1 MKRKFLKLL
10 GAVLMTS
17 IIFSGCSSKNS
28 EQEVKGDNVVGIYQ
42 PGTYE
47 AIAKGFGGDVK
58 VTITVDANNITEVL
72 IEGNDETEGI
82 GSKAI
87 DTLPMAIKEAQGADI
102 DGVSGA
108 TATSNAIKTALTSAL
123 ALAKGE
129 STDISVKMKPG
140 IYTGVAQGFAK
151 AETLSVHVKV
161 NETSIESIEVDQD
174 NGDTKVM
181 VETVEKK
188 LIPRMLEIQS
198 VSVDAI
204 SGATVTSNAVKAATE
219 DALKQALEGAGT
231 DLKAIASF
239 NVSTPKIDAS
249 KVLDTKV
256 LVIGM
261 GGSGI
266 AAATSAA
273 EEMYEANGQDTSK
286 VEILAIDKAGKY
298 GGTSALTSS
307 PMAINPPSMVK
318 ENGSDFVDVNALRE
332 DWLAYTEGDAK
343 DVLIDVMLNKSGE
356 TLDWL
361 MGLGFEFAKPVKGF
375 GTPYDVVCYYG
386 EGLGT
391 DKSTVGMYFDKVVA
405 RYTALGGEY
414 LLETEGTEL
423 IIDANGVITGAKAVG
438 YDGTKYTINADAVI
452 LAGGGYAGNAEMLKE
467 YLSDEYYP
475 LKGAW
480 NVYGSTQNDGKTI
493 QMAIGIGAGTYNI
506 GVPPMT
512 HIGGAAQIMHDFEVN
527 KIEGTIDMWTGRTA
541 TWSLNDIPMIMAVA
555 PDTIAVGTN
564 GKRFTDESGLAMMEP
579 WKAGPKYYTIWSDT
593 RIKEIMEHGFE
604 YTSTGLFIN
613 QGGVPANEP
622 MPRIYE
628 VLDKAIDHGFVYKAD
643 TLAELSQVLGMD
655 KTTLEE
661 SVAKYNSYCETGNA
675 NGEIEKVDRIYS
687 PEGAD
692 LGEAHYLKGIGSEG
706 PYYAVTGAPYTYST
720 AGGLNINEKFEVLK
734 QDGVTSIP
742 GLYAVG
748 TDSIGVLLTEKKEY
762 VKYGGAA
769 QGWAFTSGK
778 EAGRFAVEYLSG
790 K

>member
-1 MKRKFLKLL
+1 MKRKYLMLL
-10 GAVLMTS
+10 SVVLILSM
-17 IIFSGCSSKNS
+17 IFSGCSPKNS
-28 EQEVKGDNVVGIYQ
+28 EQEKKEDDVVGIYQ

-47 AIAKGFGGDVK
+47 AVAKGYGGDVK
-58 VTITVDANNITEVL
+58 VTITVDANSIIDVS
-72 IEGNDETEGI
+72 IIGDDETEGI
-82 GSKAI
+82 GSNAI
-87 DTLPMAIKEAQGADI
+87 EKLPIAIKEAQDANVDVI
-102 DGVSGA
+102 SGA
-108 TATSNAIKTALTSAL
+108 TVTSNAIKTALTAAL
-123 ALAKGE
+123 SLAKGE
-129 STDISVKMKPG
+129 SVETSVKMKPG
-140 IYTGVAQGFAK
+140 TYTGVAQGFAK
-151 AETLSVHVKV
+151 AEVLTVHVTV

-181 VETVEKK
+181 VETVENK
-188 LIPRMLEIQS
+188 LIPRMLELQS

-219 DALKQALEGAGT
+219 DAIKQALEAAGSNIQ
-231 DLKAIASF
+231 AITSF
-239 NVSTPKIDAS
+239 YVATPQVDAS

-256 LVIGM
+256 LVIGL

-273 EEMYEANGQDTSK
+273 EEMYEANGKDSSK
-286 VEILAIDKAGKY
+286 VDILAIEKAGKY

-307 PMAINPPSMVK
+307 PMAINPPSMVE

-343 DVLIDVMLNKSGE
+343 ESLIDVMLNKSGE

-361 MGLGFEFAKPVKGF
+361 TGLGFKFAKPVKGF
-375 GTPYDVVCYYG
+375 GTPYDVVSYYG

-391 DKSTVGMYFDKVVA
+391 DKSTVGMYFDKIIA
-405 RYTALGGEY
+405 RYTDLGGDY

-423 IIDANGVITGAKAVG
+423 IMDSKGVITGAKAVA

-452 LAGGGYAGNAEMLKE
+452 LAGGGYAGNADMLKE
-467 YLSDEYYP
+467 YLSEEYYP

-493 QMAIGIGAGTYNI
+493 QMAIDLGAGTYNI

-512 HIGGAAQIMHDFEVN
+512 HIGGASQIIHDFEVN
-527 KIEGTIDMWTGRTA
+527 KIEGSIDMWTGRQA

-555 PDTIAVGTN
+555 PDSMAVGQD
-564 GKRFTDESGLAMMEP
+564 GKRFTDESGLAMMDP
-579 WKAGPKYYTIWSDT
+579 WKAGPRYYTIWSDT
-593 RIKEIMEHGFE
+593 RIKDIAENGFE
-604 YTSTGLFIN
+604 YASTGLFIN

-628 VLDKAIDHGFVYKAD
+628 VLDKAIEHGFVYKAD
-643 TLAELSQVLGMD
+643 TLADLAQLLDMD
-655 KTTLEE
+655 KETLEK
-661 SVAKYNSYCETGNA
+661 SVINYNSYCETGVA
-675 NGEIEKVDRIYS
+675 NGEIEKVGRIYS
-687 PEGAD
+687 LAGDD
-692 LGEAHYLKGIGSEG
+692 LGEAHYLKSIGSEG

-720 AGGLNINEKFEVLK
+720 AGGLDINEKFEVLK

-748 TDSIGVLLTEKKEY
+748 TDSIGVILSEKKEY

-778 EAGRFAVEYLSG
+778 EAGLYAVEYVLG

>member
-1 MKRKFLKLL
+1 MKRRYLILVSVMF
-10 GAVLMTS
+10 
-17 IIFSGCSSKNS
+17 IISMVFSGCSSKNG
-28 EQEVKGDNVVGIYQ
+28 QEIQDKDVAGIYQ

-47 AIAKGFGGDVK
+47 AVAKGYGGDVK
-58 VTITVDANNITEVL
+58 VTIKVDANSIIDVS
-72 IEGNDETEGI
+72 IIGDDETEGI

-87 DTLPMAIKEAQGADI
+87 EELPAAIKEAQGANVDVI
-102 DGVSGA
+102 SGA
-108 TATSNAIKTALTSAL
+108 TTTSNAIQTALTAAL
-123 ALAKGE
+123 SLAKGE
-129 STDISVKMKPG
+129 NTEISARMEPG
-140 IYTGVAQGFAK
+140 TYTGVAQGFAK

-161 NETSIESIEVDQD
+161 NETTIESIEIEQD
-174 NGDTKVM
+174 NGETKVM
-181 VETVEKK
+181 VETVEEK
-188 LIPRMLEIQS
+188 LIPRMLKLQS

-204 SGATVTSNAVKAATE
+204 SGATATSNAVKTATE
-219 DALKQALEGAGT
+219 DALKQALEAAGT
-231 DLKAIASF
+231 NIEAITSF
-239 NVSTPKIDAS
+239 HVPTPKVDAS

-273 EEMYEANGQDTSK
+273 EEMYKANGEDKSK
-286 VEILAIDKAGKY
+286 VDILAIDKAGKY

-307 PMAINPPSMVK
+307 PMAINPPSMVE
-318 ENGSDFVDVNALRE
+318 ENGSDFVDVNELRE
-332 DWLAYTEGDAK
+332 DWLDYTQGDAK
-343 DVLIDVMLNKSGE
+343 ASLIDLMLNKSGE

-361 MGLGFEFAKPVKGF
+361 SGLGFTFAKPVKGF

-391 DKSTVGMYFDKVVA
+391 DKSTVGMYFDEIVA
-405 RYTALGGEY
+405 RYTYLGGEY

-423 IIDANGVITGAKAVG
+423 MMDAKGVITGAKAVG

-452 LAGGGYAGNAEMLKE
+452 LAGGGYAGNTDMLKE

-480 NVYGSTQNDGKTI
+480 NLYASTQNDGKTI
-493 QMAIGIGAGTYNI
+493 QMAIDLGAGTYNI

-512 HIGGAAQIMHDFEVN
+512 HIGGASQIMHDFEVN
-527 KIEGTIDMWTGRTA
+527 KIEGSIDMWTGRTA
-541 TWSLNDIPMIMAVA
+541 TWSINDIPMIMAVA
-555 PDTIAVGTN
+555 PDTIAVGKD
-564 GKRFTDESGLAMMEP
+564 GKRFTDESGLAMMDP
-579 WKAGPKYYTIWSDT
+579 WKAGPNYYTIWSDA
-593 RIKEIMEHGFE
+593 RIKDIAENGFE
-604 YTSTGLFIN
+604 YPSTGLFIN

-622 MPRIYE
+622 MPKIYE
-628 VLDKAIDHGFVYKAD
+628 VLDKAIEHGYVYKGD
-643 TLAELSQVLGMD
+643 TLAELAQVLD
-655 KTTLEE
+655 IDEETLED
-661 SVAKYNSYCETGNA
+661 SVAKYNSYCETGVA

-687 PEGAD
+687 PEGDD
-692 LGEAHYLKGIGSEG
+692 LGEAHYLKGIGSQG
-706 PYYAVTGAPYTYST
+706 PYYAVTGASYAYST
-720 AGGLNINEKFEVLK
+720 AGGLNINEKLEVLK
-734 QDGVTSIP
+734 QDGVTTIP

-778 EAGRFAVEYLSG
+778 EAGRYAVEYVLN